1 MYCVKFPLF
10 LINDIIFI
18 IRVLKLLF
26 MHGKYI
32 LLALVAI
39 LFFTSPVLG
48 SLTKI
53 TSGSPVFIGESNL
66 DISSALL
73 DCHTIAWWANG
84 SDTATPPAKNLT
96 ISIAGQDS
104 TQVFHYTISPDVF
117 TGYTGNWYCEDKKPL
132 RVVFEVREPQLEI
145 RAWDLDTGED
155 VTGKTVP
162 SSSNITYRI
171 DTNLYSALQFRNRP
185 NINPLDSFFK
195 VNLTDPQGKG
205 ISNVY
210 SGSYGAASTQIVAF
224 DSSPY
229 ISSSPYFWKNAN
241 VWNRESRNA
250 NGEKIYPDGTYTF
263 MVVQNL
269 NHVQETYAA
278 SSIKDVAGKTSA
290 SARVTFLHTTGATS
304 LPTTT
309 PPVMT
314 TLPVEST
321 PVVTGPVSPEPT
333 TVPGPQKTTY
343 ASFPLWIVPIAF
355 VIAGLIM
362 GKKRV

>member
-1 MYCVKFPLF
+1 
-10 LINDIIFI
+10 
-18 IRVLKLLF
+18 

-53 TSGSPVFIGESNL
+53 SSGSPVFIGESNL

-84 SDTATPPAKNLT
+84 SDMTKPPSKNLT
-96 ISIAGQDS
+96 IAKVGQDT
-104 TQVFHYTISPDVF
+104 TQVFHYTINPEVF
-117 TGYTGNWYCEDKKPL
+117 TGYAGNWYCEDKKPL

-145 RAWDLDTGED
+145 RAWDLDTDED

-171 DTNLYSALQFRNRP
+171 DTNMYSALQVRNRP

-210 SGSYGAASTQIVAF
+210 SGSYGAASTQIVPF
-224 DSSPY
+224 DNSPY

-250 NGEKIYPDGTYTF
+250 NGEKIYSDGTYTF

-278 SSIKDVAGKTSA
+278 GSIKDVSGKTSA
-290 SARVTFLHTTGATS
+290 SARVSLTRMATATS
-304 LPTTT
+304 LPTSTL
-309 PPVMT
+309 PVMT
-314 TLPVEST
+314 TLPAAYT
-321 PVVTGPVSPEPT
+321 PSVTETGSLEPT
-333 TVPGPQKTTY
+333 TAPGPQKTTY
-343 ASFPLWIVPIAF
+343 ASFPPWIALIGF
-355 VIAGLIM
+355 VVAGLIL
-362 GKKRV
+362 GKKQV